1 MSRTC
6 LWREQEF
13 QSDAEI
19 APSCSEPVELLEF
32 QLEESEKLSC
42 ILQNQR
48 NFWISSQKGWK
59 SCLVQWL
66 PIILTSVSKNER
78 KCIDGSECRTK
89 FIELR
94 FVTNG
99 LPRRCSFHSTSVRV
113 ILRPT
118 IHKYRVVFGIDW
130 VISPG
135 CMSINCREW
144 LVIWIAQVVPS
155 RRNQPTV
162 RHSTNSPILRVFN
175 I

>member
-66 PIILTSVSKNER
+66 PIILTSVSKMNA
-78 KCIDGSECRTK
+78 
-89 FIELR
+89 
-94 FVTNG
+94 NA

-162 RHSTNSPILRVFN
+162 QHSTNSPILRVFN